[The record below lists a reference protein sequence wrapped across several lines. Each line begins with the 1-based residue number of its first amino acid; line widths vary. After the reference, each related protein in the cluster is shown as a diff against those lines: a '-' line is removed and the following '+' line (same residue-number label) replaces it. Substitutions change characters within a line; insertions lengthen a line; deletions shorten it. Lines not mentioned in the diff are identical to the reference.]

1 MGVKVSDTLAR
12 SSSLFVQEEQTM
24 KVCVEIDGKWH
35 CWWIPL
41 YQVQWT
47 LGPDPGPEYTHVLT
61 DATILG
67 TIRSLSNQ
75 LASTGRTRHF
85 TLFRR
90 VVDLEPANML
100 AGSFLSNGVAA
111 RISLALSAR

>member
-75 LASTGRTRHF
+75 LVSAEAKEALHSGLNHSLKAVQAQAGR
-85 TLFRR
+85 
-90 VVDLEPANML
+90 
-100 AGSFLSNGVAA
+100 G
-111 RISLALSAR
+111 ISLSFAE